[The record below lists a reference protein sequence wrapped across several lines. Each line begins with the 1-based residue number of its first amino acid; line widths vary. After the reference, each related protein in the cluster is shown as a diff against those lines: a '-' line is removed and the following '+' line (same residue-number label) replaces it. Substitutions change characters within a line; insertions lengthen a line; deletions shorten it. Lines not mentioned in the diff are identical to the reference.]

1 MGFNTW
7 DRFACKGINAEV
19 MMQSADL
26 MVSTGLKAAGYLYVN
41 LDGCWQAPGRING
54 KQHPDPAKFPQG
66 LPPVVAHIHSL
77 GLKAGI
83 YTALAN
89 RTCGSGPGACLNEA
103 VDAKQYADWLFDYV
117 KDDACGACRPG
128 LNGTLED
135 YAAMQAGISAT
146 GRPMIL
152 SIEAQPDVR
161 TVSAGGHGNLRR
173 VGHDINPTWRS
184 MSSLIDMDSGLYP
197 FAHNASVS
205 PTGNGYFND
214 LDIME
219 IGNGVFNPVNDSWPP
234 GAVDFA
240 RAHFSMWSILKG
252 ALLLGN
258 DFTKMSSATLAIVS
272 NRHAISIN
280 QDPVCTHA
288 FPFSDSFLRYTTL
301 TEQSSSWGTARNPST
316 PGGRHSRASNRRHQP
331 NLYCRRH
338 RHCWLGCSLRQCC
351 LHSEVRPDEQAAEV
365 VLQCNRGRADLHR
378 RFGRHAL
385 VCLRRPQLARG
396 REFGDPVGR
405 GGFCACR
412 PVRSAR
418 RAEGRYVDS
427 ARQWQRHEHS
437 GHRL

>member
-54 KQHPDPAKFPQG
+54 RQHPDSVKFPQG

-117 KDDACGACRPG
+117 KDDACGACRSGP
-128 LNGTLED
+128 NGTLED

-152 SIEAQPDVR
+152 SIEAQPDVA

-219 IGNGVFNPVNDSWPP
+219 IGNGVFNPANDSWPP

-280 QDPVCTHA
+280 QDPVCHIIHFKHCCFHRHYFHCA
-288 FPFSDSFLRYTTL
+288 SFAFSDSFGYR
-301 TEQSSSWGTARNPST
+301 
-316 PGGRHSRASNRRHQP
+316 
-331 NLYCRRH
+331 LY
-338 RHCWLGCSLRQCC
+338 
-351 LHSEVRPDEQAAEV
+351 DT
-365 VLQCNRGRADLHR
+365 D
-378 RFGRHAL
+378 
-385 VCLRRPQLARG
+385 
-396 REFGDPVGR
+396 
-405 GGFCACR
+405 
-412 PVRSAR
+412 
-418 RAEGRYVDS
+418 
-427 ARQWQRHEHS
+427 
-437 GHRL
+437 